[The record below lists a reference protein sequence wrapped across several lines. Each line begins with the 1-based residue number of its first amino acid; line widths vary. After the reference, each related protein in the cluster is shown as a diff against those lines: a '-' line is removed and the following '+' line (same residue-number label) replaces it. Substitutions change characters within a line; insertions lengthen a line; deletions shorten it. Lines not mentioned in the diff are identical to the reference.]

1 MGKVLI
7 VEDELLIA
15 KIAKVEFEDAGFE
28 VVVASSAAAALTELE
43 VHPDIDLLFTD
54 IRMPGT
60 PDGWGLGK
68 VARQIFPKLPVIYVT
83 GYSTEDP
90 QPVDGGL
97 VFSKPYRLSIV
108 IDAARKLMAEAEG
121 FGNAIA

>member
-1 MGKVLI
+1 MKGQFVGKVLI

-15 KIAKVEFEDAGFE
+15 KVAQAEFEDAGFE
-28 VVVASSAAAALTELE
+28 VIVAMTGPAALVQLE
-43 VHPDIDLLFTD
+43 ADAEISLLFTD

-60 PDGWGLGK
+60 PDGWGLAEA
-68 VARQIFPKLPVIYVT
+68 ARQMYPQLPVIYAT
-83 GYSTEDP
+83 GFSAENP

-108 IDAARKLMAEAEG
+108 IEAARDLTTRAKH
-121 FGNAIA
+121 